1 MSSHIIYVSL
11 DNSNDDDTHNRTY
24 KTINEALTD
33 IFTIQNITLSIHN
46 RLLIRLHPG
55 HYKESIILP
64 SFVDL
69 EGINKSSVILSFNHD
84 LFQQDYIVK
93 LKSNSSIKNIT
104 LLLDNKIIDEKEE
117 ILEDNTDVK
126 PTKMGIYI
134 ENENNILIE
143 NIAFIDNNNKYKNI
157 LKAIHLYG
165 GYNNHIKNININ
177 LELGFGEIYG
187 IYLEE
192 TIQTRLEHIQLSIN
206 SPSLYS
212 YGLYLKNNKNIDI
225 SYSKITVGIAEYVYG
240 IYTINSNFTINNVFL
255 KLNSEFNCCYGIFCL
270 EEEIKTSD
278 NTKHNYNIILD
289 EITLYLDDN
298 EDFTFIDLE
307 FNEGDFIS
315 LETTQLNHQIV
326 NVEEKQMT
334 IKNNDYLLNK
344 YDLKDK
350 KNIKKSK
357 TQKETIS
364 KIYKLNILN
373 SIINCQKTSCI
384 AINTLF
390 IKETDKYDIYIK
402 NSYLEGGNIQ
412 SGLSRVIF
420 DNPFKI
426 IVSNFEY
433 DNHIPT
439 LTEAINIIECRHN
452 NNKNNANNKIYDIR
466 MLDGIY
472 KEYDCLKFNYN
483 YNIIGS
489 GIDKTTLYF
498 DYNNVASLKIKKNIK
513 FENITL
519 IFENLEQVGSSI
531 NIIEFINKNSDTIL
545 NDCNDDV
552 TFNNVKI
559 ILNINN
565 FTLSKMKFNTNL
577 FYITNKKISL
587 FNCIFIINYNNSNIC
602 VNFINSQYCNIKLEG
617 CRFLINNSIELNE
630 ENVNSQN
637 KNILLYSQNNNLIIN
652 NSYFQEKTDSTFNY
666 KNWIGLYIDNITCDY
681 ITRISN
687 SLFELE
693 YINIYQLKLV
703 YISINHCFFN
713 NGTFKFYNKQLLE
726 FNNCYYLSENEDI
739 LYEKLD
745 KSGELISLKKNT
757 LLNYNLKSN
766 KCNGELNT
774 LIGYDNGNNLKEGS
788 FNILVGSKAGNNI
801 IKGDMNVC
809 IGVNS
814 GSNLIPTS
822 NNNIVIGSS
831 YYKNDDDDDDDD
843 YNNNIS
849 NNTNNITSNNIFI
862 GSNTSYNY
870 SGSNNIILSS
880 NNMINE
886 KAIDTNN
893 RFIIK
898 NSYNLPFINGDLI
911 NNIFTIN
918 NVNIN
923 DYKDIYDE
931 TSIPKCIINGN
942 IECNGIMNISSLKL
956 INIEHKEIADITN
969 IKGYI
974 ICTAEKGEFCFS
986 SKKNC
991 KNIIGIIKCK
1001 NIVETNYIIN
1011 YIIFTSGECNVYVTN
1026 INGNINIGDL
1036 ITTSNVKGIGMRQN
1050 GDNITNYTIGKCIE
1064 YKDWNN
1070 IVEYIDYNKNT
1081 FKKTLIKIKLLL

>member
-1 MSSHIIYVSL
+1 MSNKIIYVSL
-11 DNSNDDDTHNRTY
+11 DNSNVNDITNITY
-24 KTINEALTD
+24 KSINEALND
-33 IFTIQNITLSIHN
+33 ICTIQNITLSKYN
-46 RLLIRLHPG
+46 RLLIRLYPG
-55 HYKESIILP
+55 HYKESVIVP

-69 EGINKSSVILSFNHD
+69 EGVNKSSVVLSFNHD
-84 LFQQDYIVK
+84 LSQQDYIVK

-104 LLLDNKIIDEKEE
+104 LLLDNIINEKEKE
-117 ILEDNTDVK
+117 TEELTETNKI
-126 PTKMGIYI
+126 GIYT
-134 ENENNILIE
+134 ENQNNTLIE
-143 NIAFIDNNNKYKNI
+143 NISFLDGNNDNDSDSENKKSQA
-157 LKAIHLYG
+157 LHLYG
-165 GYNNHIKNININ
+165 GYNNQIKNIDIN
-177 LELGFGEIYG
+177 LQLGFGKIYG
-187 IYLEE
+187 LYLEE
-192 TIQTRLEHIQLSIN
+192 TINTQINKINLSIS
-206 SPSLYS
+206 SPSNSS
-212 YGLYLKNNKNIDI
+212 YGIYLKNNKNIDI

-255 KLNSEFNCCYGIFCL
+255 KLNSEFLCCYGIYCL
-270 EEEIKTSD
+270 EEKIKRIDYNLTS
-278 NTKHNYNIILD
+278 N
-289 EITLYLDDN
+289 EATLYLDEN
-298 EDFTFIDLE
+298 EEFTFIDLE
-307 FNEGDFIS
+307 FNEGEFIA
-315 LETTQLNHQIV
+315 LETTQQNHQIL
-326 NVEEKQMT
+326 NIEEKKMT
-334 IKNNDYLLNK
+334 IKNNDYNINHT
-344 YDLKDK
+344 YLKDE

-357 TQKETIS
+357 VQKEIIT
-364 KIYKLNILN
+364 KIYKIDILN
-373 SIINCQKTSCI
+373 SSINCQKTSCNT
-384 AINTLF
+384 INTLF

-412 SGLSRVIF
+412 SGLSNVIF

-439 LTEAINIIECRHN
+439 LTEAINIIESRHN
-452 NNKNNANNKIYDIR
+452 NSINNINNNIYDIHI
-466 MLDGIY
+466 LNGIY
-472 KEYDCLKFNYN
+472 KECDSLNFNYN
-483 YNIIGS
+483 YNIIGN

-498 DYNNVASLKIKKNIK
+498 DYSNVASLKIKKNIK

-519 IFENLEQVGSSI
+519 VFENLEQVISTI
-531 NIIEFINKNSDTIL
+531 NIIEFINKKSNTIL
-545 NDCNDDV
+545 NECNDEII
-552 TFNNVKI
+552 FNNVKI

-565 FTLSKMKFNTNL
+565 FTLSEMKFNMNL

-587 FNCIFIINYNNSNIC
+587 FNCIFIINYKNSNIC
-602 VNFINSQYCNIKLEG
+602 VNFINSQYCNLKLEG
-617 CRFLINNSIELNE
+617 CRFLINNAIELNE
-630 ENVNSQN
+630 ENENSQN

-652 NSYFQEKTDSTFNY
+652 NSYFQEKTVSVFNC
-666 KNWIGLYIDNITCDY
+666 KNWIGLYMDNITCEY

-687 SLFELE
+687 SLFELD

-703 YISINHCFFN
+703 FISLNHCFFN
-713 NGTFKFYNKQLLE
+713 NGTFKFYNKPLLE
-726 FNNCYYLSENEDI
+726 FNNCYYLSEKEDI
-739 LYEKLD
+739 LYEKLN
-745 KSGELISLKKNT
+745 KSGEFISLKKNT

-801 IKGDMNVC
+801 IKGDMNIC

-814 GSNLIPTS
+814 GNNLISNS

-831 YYKNDDDDDDDD
+831 YYKNDNNDNDDDDD
-843 YNNNIS
+843 
-849 NNTNNITSNNIFI
+849 NNITSNNIFI

-880 NNMINE
+880 NNMIN
-886 KAIDTNN
+886 KNPIDTNN

-898 NSYNLPFINGDLI
+898 NSYNIPFINGDLI

-942 IECNGIMNISSLKL
+942 IECNGIMNMSSLKL
-956 INIEHKEIADITN
+956 INIEHKEISDITN

-974 ICTAEKGEFCFS
+974 VCAIEEGEYCFS

-991 KNIIGIIKCK
+991 KNIIGVIKCK

-1011 YIIFTSGECNVYVTN
+1011 YIIFISGECEVYVTN

-1036 ITTSNVKGIGMRQN
+1036 ITTSNIKGIGMRQTS
-1050 GDNITNYTIGKCIE
+1050 DNITNYTVGKCIE

-1070 IVEYIDYNKNT
+1070 VGELVTYNKKPL
-1081 FKKTLIKIKLLL
+1081 KKTLIKIKLLL